1 MSQTVE
7 RICPN
12 CRASQALEATF
23 CNACGAPIE
32 RVLAPTLN
40 RLLPAALRQQLA
52 HPVVRSVAMGALVM
66 VAQVLIRVVQQNLAQ
81 SASHALTK
89 KTSSTNTPGS
99 QTTVTARRTFWQKT
113 NRNGTI
119 RSEEQVSWQRTEK

>member
-1 MSQTVE
+1 
-7 RICPN
+7 
-12 CRASQALEATF
+12 
-23 CNACGAPIE
+23 
-32 RVLAPTLN
+32 
-40 RLLPAALRQQLA
+40 
-52 HPVVRSVAMGALVM
+52 MGALVM

-89 KTSSTNTPGS
+89 KTSSTSNPGA

-113 NRNGTI
+113 HRNGTI

>member
-1 MSQTVE
+1 MSHTVE

-12 CRASQALEATF
+12 CRASQALEASY

-32 RVLAPTLN
+32 RILAPTLN
-40 RLLPAALRQQLA
+40 RLLPVALRQQLA
-52 HPVVRSVAMGALVM
+52 HPLVRSVAMGALVM
-66 VAQVLIRVVQQNLAQ
+66 VAQVIIKVVQQSLSQ

-89 KTSSTNTPGS
+89 NTSSPTAPAS